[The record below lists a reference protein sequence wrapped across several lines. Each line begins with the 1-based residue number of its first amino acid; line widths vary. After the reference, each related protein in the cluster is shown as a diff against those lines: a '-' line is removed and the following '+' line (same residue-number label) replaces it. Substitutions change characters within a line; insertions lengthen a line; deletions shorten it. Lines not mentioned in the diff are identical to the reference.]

1 MVEAKVGMLM
11 YKRGCDI
18 IFGIIIFSLIFIT
31 IPNEIRFNFLG
42 GIFSR
47 QLMLYPLLMGILYTI
62 YCQWKYKNIIVYGKP
77 FAVFLG
83 TYLAVSLISTIWG
96 LYTYPYYAE
105 VLHGPIDQIEKLPYV
120 AAWLRNHHIMIDEQL
135 LAQLWMV
142 ARIMKSVFQE
152 TLWAWVG
159 AYIIFCWYCKRVQ
172 DGVRVLLKA
181 LYVAIGCVLLYSLV
195 DVFYLAG
202 NETAKSI
209 LITINPYMHEIKNN
223 GTWWPPLLWPQP
235 QLRSLFAEPSY
246 LGIFSAFAAPMIWYS
261 WVKAQSRRGKILI
274 GGIWMAWS
282 FCLFLTQARTGV
294 ALLIGEAILLLL
306 VAALVRKQYLFRFI
320 VMLICITGLSFGG
333 AIQYISFGNIKP
345 TQSSSQ
351 KISSAEVTERSKTEV
366 YFDKNVASLAS
377 TSQRSN
383 GARYSTMIADF
394 RIGMEHPLLGVGT
407 NLRDA
412 YIPDYLPDLARNN
425 GEVQMWLTNQQ
436 EKGILKASIPRL
448 GEYTSR
454 FAENGL
460 LGLIIFLFPPVYLAA
475 GLLRNILRKKLKE
488 EQETRGIFLLIALAG
503 TLAAGIGDT
512 INITYCYWIIL
523 GLGYAFLYSLKQSE
537 QRYE

>member
-1 MVEAKVGMLM
+1 MEKSIN
-11 YKRGCDI
+11 KKICDV
-18 IFGIIIFSLIFIT
+18 IFGGMVFTLIFSD
-31 IPNEIRFNFLG
+31 IPAEIHLNFLG
-42 GIFSR
+42 GSFAKH
-47 QLMLYPLLMGILYTI
+47 LTLYPLAVGIMYTI
-62 YCQWKYKNIIVYGKP
+62 YCQGKYKRIFINGRSFFTFFGIC
-77 FAVFLG
+77 
-83 TYLAVSLISTIWG
+83 LAVSLGSTLWG

-135 LAQLWMV
+135 LAQLWMI

-159 AYIIFCWYCKRVQ
+159 AYIIFCWYCKRAQ
-172 DGVRVLLKA
+172 DGVHVLLKA
-181 LYVAIGCVLLYSLV
+181 LYVAIGCVLIYSLV

-209 LITINPYMHEIKNN
+209 LITMNPYMHDIKNN
-223 GTWWPPLLWPQP
+223 GTWWPPLLWTSG

-246 LGIFSAFAAPMIWYS
+246 FGIFSAFAAPMIWYS
-261 WVKAQSRRGKILI
+261 WLRAQSWRKKTMI

-294 ALLIGEAILLLL
+294 ALLIGETALLILLT
-306 VAALVRKQYLFRFI
+306 ALVRKQYLFRFI
-320 VMLICITGLSFGG
+320 VMLICVTGLSFGG
-333 AIQYISFGNIKP
+333 AIQYISFCNVKP
-345 TQSSSQ
+345 TQISSQ
-351 KISSAEVTERSKTEV
+351 KISAAKIAEKSKTAV
-366 YFDKNVASLAS
+366 YLNKNVASLAS

-383 GARYSTMIADF
+383 GARYSIMIADF
-394 RIGMEHPLLGVGT
+394 KIGMAHPILGVGT
-407 NLRDA
+407 NLRNA

-425 GEVQMWLTNQQ
+425 REVKMWLTNQQ
-436 EKGILKASIPRL
+436 KKGILKSGFPRL
-448 GEYTSR
+448 GEYTAR

-460 LGLIIFLFPPVYLAA
+460 LGLMIFLFPPVYLAA
-475 GLLRNILRKKLKE
+475 GLLRTILRKKLKE
-488 EQETRGIFLLIALAG
+488 EQEKRGIFLLISLVG

-523 GLGYAFLYSLKQSE
+523 GLGYACLYSLKQSE
-537 QRYE
+537 

>member
-1 MVEAKVGMLM
+1 M
-11 YKRGCDI
+11 YKKVCDI

-31 IPNEIRFNFLG
+31 LPNGIRLNFLG
-42 GIFSR
+42 GVFSR
-47 QLMLYPLLMGILYTI
+47 QMILYPLLIGMLYTI
-62 YCQWKYKNIIVYGKP
+62 YCQWKYKDIIVYGKH
-77 FAVFLG
+77 FVVFLG
-83 TYLAVSLISTIWG
+83 TYLAVSLVSTIWG

-135 LAQLWMV
+135 LAQLWMI

-152 TLWAWVG
+152 TLWAWG
-159 AYIIFCWYCKRVQ
+159 GTYIIFCWYCKRAQ
-172 DGVRVLLKA
+172 DGIHVLLKA
-181 LYVAIGCVLLYSLV
+181 LYAAIGCVLIYGLV

-209 LITINPYMHEIKNN
+209 LITMNPYMHDIKSN
-223 GTWWPPLLWPQP
+223 GTWWPPLLWTSA

-246 LGIFSAFAAPMIWYS
+246 FGIFSAFAAPMIWYS
-261 WVKAQSRRGKILI
+261 WLKAQSWRKKTMI

-282 FCLFLTQARTGV
+282 FCLFLTQARAGV
-294 ALLIGEAILLLL
+294 ALLIGEALLLIL
-306 VAALVRKQYLFRFI
+306 VAVLVRKQYLLRFI
-320 VMLICITGLSFGG
+320 VMLICVTGLSFGG
-333 AIQYISFGNIKP
+333 AIQYISFCNVKP
-345 TQSSSQ
+345 TQISSQ
-351 KISSAEVTERSKTEV
+351 KISAAKVAEKSKTEV
-366 YFDKNVASLAS
+366 YLNKNVASLAS

-383 GARYSTMIADF
+383 GARYSIMIADF
-394 RIGMEHPLLGVGT
+394 KIGMAHPILGVGN

-425 GEVQMWLTNQQ
+425 REVKMWLTNQQ
-436 EKGILKASIPRL
+436 EKGILKAGFPRL
-448 GEYTSR
+448 GEYTAR

-475 GLLRNILRKKLKE
+475 GLLRTILRKKLKE
-488 EQETRGIFLLIALAG
+488 EQEKRGIFLLISLAG

-523 GLGYAFLYSLKQSE
+523 GLGYAFLCSLKQSE
-537 QRYE
+537 